1 MRIQNRVSGETRIGT
16 TIAIVFLSF
25 ALLSGATAFSQNATQ
40 KPGKFPL
47 WDFDEVNHSCRA
59 KGRLQDKEYCESKMM
74 NQIIAQGKDAIPI
87 LISQLTGTRKSK
99 EPIEDYWYMTTE
111 GDIAYFIL
119 GDLFTDSDWHTFTM
133 PGLEAL
139 NHDCGEDVAAEPCWR
154 EFLKKHGRKFVQD
167 QWLAAWNANKDRVY
181 WDEKERCFR
190 VSPKIEKR

>member
-1 MRIQNRVSGETRIGT
+1 MSGQRAAE
-16 TIAIVFLSF
+16 
-25 ALLSGATAFSQNATQ
+25 

-74 NQIIAQGKDAIPI
+74 DQIIAQGKSAIPI
-87 LISQLTGTRKSK
+87 LISQLTDTRATK
-99 EPIEDYWYMTTE
+99 EPIYDYWYKTTA

-119 GDLFTDSDWHTFTM
+119 TDLFTDANWTTFTM

-139 NHDCGEDVAAEPCWR
+139 KENCSEDIAAEPCWR

-190 VSPKIEKR
+190 VSPKKEKP